1 MGEQEPPSGMP
12 PVPRPQPIATW
23 VPRLDQRFD
32 DDPLVTRPE
41 GFVPVRSTPARA
53 HRPPEPPG
61 AVPPPQSG
69 PGHDVPRRF
78 HQTAPPPPRHHAP
91 GPPRTPAPRP
101 VQPPPRPSAPQRAP
115 APRHPA
121 PPWPGPIPGQSGPAA
136 PAPPRHVPQHPGA
149 PILPRRSPQRG
160 RPLPPGRT
168 GAVPVAPAPAA
179 PPARKRKRPAG
190 NDGKRDLPTMDPAA
204 LRVTVLIP
212 AHNEVKQI
220 TETIASLRAQLRQ
233 PDHIVVIADN
243 CSDKTA
249 ALAQL
254 CGADIVETRDNP
266 HKKAGALNQVLDRL
280 LDVCDDHDVIMVMD
294 ADSSLDP
301 GFIHHGVEYL
311 ASGDYA
317 AVGGTFTGKPGGGL
331 VGMFQRNEYARY
343 ARDVRRLD
351 GQALVLTG
359 TATLFRAGVLNEVVE
374 ARAKDRLPGK
384 PTVYDVRVLTEDNE
398 LTLAILHLGFRIL
411 CPPECT
417 LTTEVMFTWG
427 DLFRQRLRW
436 KRGALEN
443 LVDYGWTPI
452 TRPYWGRQ
460 ALSLLGILVIA
471 AYLLTLAY
479 SAVTGQIHLHP
490 LWIGVTVIFM
500 VERVVSVRRR
510 GPVQMVIAAT
520 IWIEMI
526 FDVFLQFAQAKA
538 FWEAA
543 MRTERKW

>member
-1 MGEQEPPSGMP
+1 MK
-12 PVPRPQPIATW
+12 
-23 VPRLDQRFD
+23 
-32 DDPLVTRPE
+32 TRSE
-41 GFVPVRSTPARA
+41 GFIPLRSVPARA
-53 HRPPEPPG
+53 HTPPALRTAPQVAPPHRAPRRPMPG
-61 AVPPPQSG
+61 VPTPPPA
-69 PGHDVPRRF
+69 D
-78 HQTAPPPPRHHAP
+78 
-91 GPPRTPAPRP
+91 
-101 VQPPPRPSAPQRAP
+101 
-115 APRHPA
+115 
-121 PPWPGPIPGQSGPAA
+121 
-136 PAPPRHVPQHPGA
+136 
-149 PILPRRSPQRG
+149 
-160 RPLPPGRT
+160 
-168 GAVPVAPAPAA
+168 VPVARPVPGRQVTTRPAKPADGAA
-179 PPARKRKRPAG
+179 PKTAARKRNRKYSG
-190 NDGKRDLPTMDPAA
+190 DGKRDLPRMDPSA

-220 TETIASLRAQLRQ
+220 TETIASLRGQMRP

-243 CSDKTA
+243 CTDKTA
-249 ALAQL
+249 ALAHL
-254 CGADIVETRDNP
+254 LGAEIVETAGNK

-294 ADSSLDP
+294 ADSSLDA
-301 GFIHHGVEYL
+301 GFIHYGVEYL

-359 TATLFRAGVLNEVVE
+359 TATLFRAGVLHEVVE
-374 ARAKDRLPGK
+374 ARRAGELPGL

-398 LTLAILHLGFRIL
+398 LTLGILHRDFRIL

-452 TRPYWGRQ
+452 TRTYWGRQ
-460 ALSLLGILVIA
+460 ALSLLGIIVIMT
-471 AYLLTLAY
+471 YLATLAY
-479 SAVTGQIHLHP
+479 SAVVGEFHFHP
-490 LWIGVTVIFM
+490 LWLGVTVIFM
-500 VERVVSVRRR
+500 VERIVSVRQR
-510 GPVQMVIAAT
+510 GAVQMAIAAT

-526 FDVFLQFAQAKA
+526 FDVFLQVAQAKA

-543 MRTERKW
+543 IGKERKW